1 MESWFL
7 GVVHT
12 SCWSLSWDL
21 REDASRRK
29 VRSKVHDAIRG
40 IQRRTKRRYG
50 WSRFQWML
58 LDRRSSLF
66 RRILARKN
74 YRLASSGRN
83 SNVNG

>member
-29 VRSKVHDAIRG
+29 RV
-40 IQRRTKRRYG
+40 
-50 WSRFQWML
+50 
-58 LDRRSSLF
+58 
-66 RRILARKN
+66 
-74 YRLASSGRN
+74 YRLASI
-83 SNVNG
+83 

>member
-40 IQRRTKRRYG
+40 TQRRTKRRYG

-58 LDRRSSLF
+58 LDRRSSVF
-66 RRILARKN
+66 RRILAHKN

-83 SNVNG
+83 ST